1 MSLKNYIS
9 KILFNKNISENI
21 KTFFAF
27 TVNSK
32 RYSSKFKKKSLDFSN
47 NEIFVYNFK
56 QGNKKFDVYLR
67 TFKGDIDIFYEIFWK
82 ETYKEHLNHL
92 SKDPEVIVD
101 LGAHIGMTSIYL
113 SLKYPNAKIYSIEAS
128 QENFEILKT
137 NTKSFTNIVCLN
149 AAAHFEDGTLN
160 FGGDELSYNQ
170 KISEKGILTKALSIR
185 SIMNT
190 YNIQKIDLLKIDIEG
205 AEVDLLGIN
214 NSWLKSAE
222 NMVIE
227 IHPPYDTKRLNA
239 DIEPY
244 GFSIKSHLKD
254 VLFANKLSN

>member
-1 MSLKNYIS
+1 MSLQNYIS
-9 KILFNKNISENI
+9 KILFNKNMSRNL

-32 RYSSKFKKKSLDFSN
+32 RYSSKFKKSSLDFSN
-47 NEIFVYNFK
+47 NEIFVYNFRNRT
-56 QGNKKFDVYLR
+56 QKFDVYLR

-82 ETYKEHLNHL
+82 ETYKDHL
-92 SKDPEVIVD
+92 SFLIKNPEIIID

-128 QENFEILKT
+128 KENFKILKA
-137 NTKSFTNIVCLN
+137 NTKSFANITCLN

-170 KISEKGILTKALSIR
+170 KITETGIPTKALSIQN
-185 SIMNT
+185 MMKT
-190 YNIQKIDLLKIDIEG
+190 YDIKNISLLKIDIEG
-205 AEVDLLGIN
+205 AEKELLSTN
-214 NSWLKSAE
+214 NMWLKQVD
-222 NMVIE
+222 NIVIE
-227 IHPPYDTKRLNA
+227 IHPPYHVENLKN

-244 GFSIKSHLKD
+244 HFSIKSQRKD
-254 VLFANKLSN
+254 VLFASK